1 MRWCSSAGTWTSSR
15 AMCRCA
21 PLVPRSTHRAWSKQR
36 RKVVCM
42 NHRAY
47 QAALLATLLHG
58 LLWRGPYCAELGCPH
73 QRPSSAPL
81 RSPPVRCEFE
91 GLPAHRR
98 PSIMPPPRAP
108 ATPPTRR
115 AGPRRYN
122 TVMKLV
128 FLVSSA
134 TIVYYMRFHRVVRN
148 TYDREVD
155 TFRVV
160 FLVAPCALAALVI
173 NQEFTPLEVPP
184 RAPAGVL
191 PALRRRLFWTG

>member
-1 MRWCSSAGTWTSSR
+1 VQNSAAPTSALPLHRCAARQSASSSR
-15 AMCRCA
+15 A
-21 PLVPRSTHRAWSKQR
+21 LPRIG
-36 RKVVCM
+36 
-42 NHRAY
+42 
-47 QAALLATLLHG
+47 AL
-58 LLWRGPYCAELGCPH
+58 
-73 QRPSSAPL
+73 PS
-81 RSPPVRCEFE
+81 C
-91 GLPAHRR
+91 
-98 PSIMPPPRAP
+98 PPPRAP
-108 ATPPTRR
+108 ATPPTWRGG
-115 AGPRRYN
+115 ARRYN